1 MGHRDAEITEIVV
14 VIHEAYCDRLGEA
27 VSKLTTFGIE
37 VFSTD
42 EDEGIVNGSVETYK
56 IPDLEKLDCVNY
68 VRSVMTYIADYPV
81 GDPRDKDL
89 KEDDDEDEL
98 EAV

>member
-1 MGHRDAEITEIVV
+1 MNHRDLEITEVVV
-14 VIHEAYCDRLGEA
+14 VINEAFGEKLPEA
-27 VSKLTTFGIE
+27 VAKLVAIGME

-42 EDEGIVNGSVETYK
+42 EDEGIVNGSIETYK
-56 IPDLEKLDCVNY
+56 LPLLQKIDCVNY
-68 VRSVMTYIADYPV
+68 VRSVETYIADFPV

-89 KEDDDEDEL
+89 ADDDEDEA